1 MATAPQA
8 LFMNEAQ
15 RQSRRRLEQLHARTA
30 LTAGAANAA
39 RRENQRSQ
47 SALQALEANPP
58 AAAVAAPGHRTM
70 ALLTPIFLLGTC
82 LGEWVVSVPTAE
94 WLTVAVIGRPD
105 WLPWTRVALPLG
117 IILADLM
124 ASYLRYRAQ
133 DEALFDDG
141 FDARQSLAWLMLG
154 AMVMLSLATQLA
166 VQPQPDAPRQLVQS
180 FWTKA
185 AGLVMITAVL
195 HGLILLNGRL
205 IVESLSYWA
214 FLMQRTRFRH
224 TAARAE
230 GDHAQGA
237 QATVV
242 FFSRYI
248 RERQEHIQR
257 FGHIDADV
265 FDEVTRGVLRDR
277 LGYDPI
283 QGPQPNT
290 ARTDDSRPEPPV
302 APPPRAN
309 DDDYYRKIVEER
321 LRNEESEVRN

>member
-1 MATAPQA
+1 MATAPLA
-8 LFMNEAQ
+8 LVINEAQ
-15 RQSRRRLEQLHARTA
+15 RHSRRRLEQIHARTA
-30 LTAGAANAA
+30 RTAGQAHAA
-39 RRENQRSQ
+39 RQEAQRSQ
-47 SALQALEANPP
+47 TNLQELEANPP
-58 AAAVAAPGHRTM
+58 AAATAPPGHRTM
-70 ALLTPIFLLGTC
+70 ALLTPLFLLGTC

-124 ASYLRYRAQ
+124 ASYLRYRVQ

-166 VQPQPDAPRQLVQS
+166 VQPEPDAPRQLIHS

-214 FLMQRTRFRH
+214 FLMQRTRLRH
-224 TAARAE
+224 VATRAE
-230 GDHAQGA
+230 GDYGQRA

-248 RERQEHIQR
+248 QERQEHIRR
-257 FGHIDADV
+257 FGHIDADA
-265 FDEVTRGVLRDR
+265 FDEVTRQVLRDR
-277 LGYDPI
+277 LGYDPM
-283 QGPQPNT
+283 QGPAPANPR
-290 ARTDDSRPEPPV
+290 AANPIPEPP
-302 APPPRAN
+302 APPPPGPR
-309 DDDYYRKIVEER
+309 DDDYYRRIVEER
-321 LRNEESEVRN
+321 LRQEESEVRN

>member
-8 LFMNEAQ
+8 FVINEAQ
-15 RQSRRRLEQLHARTA
+15 RQSRRRLEQLHTRTA
-30 LTAGAANAA
+30 QTAGQAHAA
-39 RRENQRSQ
+39 RQESQRSEA
-47 SALQALEANPP
+47 ALQALEANPP
-58 AAAVAAPGHRTM
+58 AAAVAPPGHRTM
-70 ALLTPIFLLGTC
+70 ALLTPLFLLGTC

-105 WLPWTRVALPLG
+105 WLAWTRVALPLG

-141 FDARQSLAWLMLG
+141 SDARQSLAWLMLG

-166 VQPQPDAPRQLVQS
+166 VQPPPDAPRQLVQS

-205 IVESLSYWA
+205 IVESLSYWG
-214 FLMQRTRFRH
+214 FLMQRTRLRH
-224 TAARAE
+224 AAVRAE
-230 GDHAQGA
+230 GYFGQTS

-242 FFSRYI
+242 YFSRYI
-248 RERQEHIQR
+248 QERQDHIQR
-257 FGHIDADV
+257 FGHVDPDA
-265 FDEVTRGVLRDR
+265 FDEVTRRVLRDR

-283 QGPQPNT
+283 QGPRSDAPR
-290 ARTDDSRPEPPV
+290 AASPVPEPPT
-302 APPPRAN
+302 PPPRPN
-309 DDDYYRKIVEER
+309 DDEYYRRIVEER
-321 LRNEESEVRN
+321 LRDEESEVRN